1 MVAPFIAAF
10 ATLVAPAMAA
20 DLTVTV
26 TGIRN
31 AEGLVQ
37 VCLFSRSNAF
47 PDCSVDPT
55 VLRQQIQAAAGQV
68 RARFEGLVPGI
79 YAVSVFHDEKRTG
92 KVETN
97 FLGIPR
103 SGLGASNDP
112 KPRFGAPSFEAAAFT
127 VPDRPAA
134 VTLRMQYP

>member
-1 MVAPFIAAF
+1 MG
-10 ATLVAPAMAA
+10 A

-26 TGIRN
+26 TGVRN

-37 VCLFSRSNAF
+37 VCLFSRPYAF
-47 PDCSVDPT
+47 PDCSADPT
-55 VLRQQIQAAAGQV
+55 VLRQRVPAAAGQV
-68 RARFEGLVPGI
+68 RARFEGLAPGT

-112 KPRFGAPSFEAAAFT
+112 QPRFGAPTFQAAAFT

-134 VTLRMQYP
+134 ITLRMQYP

>member
-1 MVAPFIAAF
+1 MRLALAAVLL
-10 ATLVAPAMAA
+10 ASPVYAA

-37 VCLFSRSNAF
+37 LCLFARADGF
-47 PDCSVDPT
+47 PDCGNDTSVP
-55 VLRQQIQAAAGQV
+55 RQRVPAVPGQV
-68 RARFEGLVPGI
+68 RVRFEGLAPGT
-79 YAVSVFHDEKRTG
+79 YAVTAFHDEKRTG

-112 KPRFGAPSFEAAAFT
+112 QGRFGPPSFGDAAFT
-127 VPDRPAA
+127 VPNRPAA
-134 VTLRMQYP
+134 ITLRMQYP

>member
-1 MVAPFIAAF
+1 MRAGLAIAMMGGPS
-10 ATLVAPAMAA
+10 LAA

-31 AEGLVQ
+31 ADGLVQ
-37 VCLFSRSNAF
+37 VCLFARREGF
-47 PDCSVDPT
+47 PDCAGDAS
-55 VLRQQIQAAAGQV
+55 VLRRRIPATPGQV
-68 RARFEGLVPGI
+68 QAQFNGLRPGT
-79 YAVSVFHDEKRTG
+79 YAVSVFHDEKQTG
-92 KVETN
+92 RIETN

-112 KPRFGAPSFEAAAFT
+112 QPRFGAPTFEAAAFI
-127 VPDRPAA
+127 VPDRAVG